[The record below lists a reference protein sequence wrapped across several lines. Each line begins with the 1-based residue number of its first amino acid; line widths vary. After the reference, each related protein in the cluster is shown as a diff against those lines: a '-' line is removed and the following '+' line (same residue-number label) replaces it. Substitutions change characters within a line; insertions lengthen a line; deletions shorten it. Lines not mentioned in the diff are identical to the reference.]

1 MGSALVLLSASA
13 SNTYFLKIRKNMPW
27 SLNAMNF
34 PVHYSGAGPMLT
46 GGWQDNSECQTELMA
61 RDVRFMFRAPD
72 QIVSWVSSQSS
83 RTDTEV

>member
-1 MGSALVLLSASA
+1 MGSALVLLSAS
-13 SNTYFLKIRKNMPW
+13 NTYLHKIRKNMPW

-34 PVHYSGAGPMLT
+34 PVHGAGPMLT

-61 RDVRFMFRAPD
+61 RDVRFMFRARD

-83 RTDTEV
+83 WTDTEV